1 MNDLKENLF
10 KFQKFF
16 YSKAK
21 LLNLLF
27 AIIFSIPLVIF
38 FINSN
43 LTKNINIDGSSNT
56 FQESGC
62 GIEINYEKNINTN
75 ITNYPIDIYVFP
87 EIENIRCLGVPNK
100 ANYSLDGETLIIE
113 YKMGSNYKLFRY
125 SSNLGNYL
133 LILLLLVNRKKLLL
147 YPFLIYLA
155 FNLGIY
161 KLFTPTEAISEV
173 FLPIAPF
180 YGDRFI
186 KFFVN
191 NLFLIVLSLK
201 IDNKKVYLGLFTFFC
216 FISVDFIGI
225 FVFLLFLK
233 NKFNFNFNENE
244 KKYFL
249 ALPIAFYSI
258 RIISGIFTYLDD
270 VWISLGQTIYRGYTR
285 YADMQRTLFFLKCN
299 SDPNAK
305 IPVDEYFPNI
315 QCGNMGGGPLDAYLP
330 FYGNVNTWSKILGSV
345 STLLLILFYIKA
357 LNYFKENQIL
367 VSIFFLSPPLIHL
380 THYGNDDFIILLI
393 CLYSLWNIKQNTFF
407 KLILILF
414 TALFNLHPTSI
425 LLGIL
430 VVSIKKSD
438 YKIFL
443 NTFGLLIVFTISFFY
458 DLIANEANI
467 AVMPWGDY
475 GFGIYLDVINLKAK
489 FSIEY
494 IFGFTV
500 ILIIISSILFS
511 KRFTQLYET
520 VKFEK
525 MYLSE
530 KKYAEYAIL
539 SISFWYVITFLY
551 SNVGYRLPSFYLLFL
566 LLFIS
571 FGNKI
576 KGLIIG
582 LVFLEPVIWHS
593 EVFVRN
599 IFLTVNNICHYIIF
613 LICAKFLFSYS
624 IVQVRKLFNDFRNKK
639 IIYQDI

>member
-1 MNDLKENLF
+1 MINLEKNLF
-10 KFQKFF
+10 KISEFF
-16 YSKAK
+16 YKKEK

-27 AIIFSIPLVIF
+27 AIIFSVPLVVF

-43 LTKNINIDGSSNT
+43 LTKNINIDNSIYT

-75 ITNYPIDIYVFP
+75 ITNYPMDIYVFP
-87 EIENIRCLGVPNK
+87 EIENIKCLGVPNK
-100 ANYSLDGETLIIE
+100 AIYSWDGEILNIE

-147 YPFLIYLA
+147 YPVLIYLA

-161 KLFTPTEAISEV
+161 KLLIPTEAVSEV
-173 FLPIAPF
+173 FLPVAPF
-180 YGDRFI
+180 YGDRFV

-201 IDNKKVYLGLFTFFC
+201 MDNRKVYLGLFTFFC

-225 FVFLLFLK
+225 FVFLLFFK

-258 RIISGIFTYLDD
+258 RIISGIFTYFDN

-299 SDPNAK
+299 GDPNAT
-305 IPVDEYFPNI
+305 IPADEYFPDI
-315 QCGNMGGGPLDAYLP
+315 QCDSMGGGPLDAYLP
-330 FYGNVNTWSKILGSV
+330 FYGNVNNGSKIIGSV
-345 STLLLILFYIKA
+345 STLLLIMFYIKA
-357 LNYFKENQIL
+357 LKYFKENQIL
-367 VSIFFLSPPLIHL
+367 IPLFFLSPPLIHV
-380 THYGNDDFIILLI
+380 THYGNDDFMILLI
-393 CLYSLWNIKQNTFF
+393 SLYALWNIKQNTFF

-430 VVSIKKSD
+430 AVSIKKSD
-438 YKIFL
+438 YKIFY
-443 NTFGLLIVFTISFFY
+443 NTLGILIIFSISFFY
-458 DLIANEANI
+458 DLLTNDHHIAS
-467 AVMPWGDY
+467 MPWGDY
-475 GFGIYLDVINLKAK
+475 GFGIYLDVMNLKAK

-494 IFGFTV
+494 VFGFIV

-511 KRFTQLYET
+511 KRFKQLYET
-520 VKFEK
+520 IKFEK
-525 MYLSE
+525 MYSSE
-530 KKYAEYAIL
+530 TKYGEYAII
-539 SISFWYVITFLY
+539 SISFWYVVTFLY
-551 SNVGYRLPSFYLLFL
+551 TNVGYRLPSFFLLFL
-566 LLFIS
+566 LLFITN
-571 FGNKI
+571 GNKI

-582 LVFLEPVIWHS
+582 LMFLEPVIWHS
-593 EVFVRN
+593 EVFIRN
-599 IFLTVNNICHYIIF
+599 VFMTINNICHYIIF

-624 IVQVRKLFNDFRNKK
+624 IVQVRKLFNDLKNKK

>member
-10 KFQKFF
+10 KLREFF
-16 YSKAK
+16 YNKAK

-43 LTKNINIDGSSNT
+43 LTKNINIDSSTNT

-62 GIEINYEKNINTN
+62 GIEINYEENINTN
-75 ITNYPIDIYVFP
+75 ITNYPMDIYVFP
-87 EIENIRCLGVPNK
+87 EIENIKCLGVPNK
-100 ANYSLDGETLIIE
+100 ASYLLDGEILNIE

-147 YPFLIYLA
+147 YPVLIYLA

-161 KLFTPTEAISEV
+161 KLLIPTEAISEV
-173 FLPIAPF
+173 FLPVAPF
-180 YGDRFI
+180 YGDRFV

-216 FISVDFIGI
+216 FISIDFIGI
-225 FVFLLFLK
+225 FVFLLFFK

-258 RIISGIFTYLDD
+258 RIISGIFTYFDN

-299 SDPNAK
+299 GDPNAT
-305 IPVDEYFPNI
+305 IPADEYFPDI
-315 QCGNMGGGPLDAYLP
+315 QCDSMGGGPLDAYLP
-330 FYGNVNTWSKILGSV
+330 FYGNVNNGSKIIGSV

-367 VSIFFLSPPLIHL
+367 IPLFFLSPPLIHV
-380 THYGNDDFIILLI
+380 THYGNDDFMILLI
-393 CLYSLWNIKQNTFF
+393 SLYSLWNIKQNTFF

-430 VVSIKKSD
+430 AVSIKKSD
-438 YKIFL
+438 YKIFF
-443 NTFGLLIVFTISFFY
+443 NTLGILIIFSISFFY
-458 DLIANEANI
+458 DLLTNDHHIAS
-467 AVMPWGDY
+467 MPWGDY
-475 GFGIYLDVINLKAK
+475 GFGIYLDVMNLKAK

-494 IFGFTV
+494 VFGFIV
-500 ILIIISSILFS
+500 ILIIISSILLS
-511 KRFTQLYET
+511 KRFKQLYET

-525 MYLSE
+525 MYSSE
-530 KKYAEYAIL
+530 TKYGEYAII
-539 SISFWYVITFLY
+539 SISFWYVVTFLY
-551 SNVGYRLPSFYLLFL
+551 TNVGYRLPSFFLLFL
-566 LLFIS
+566 LLFITN
-571 FGNKI
+571 GNKI

-582 LVFLEPVIWHS
+582 LMFLEPVIWHS
-593 EVFVRN
+593 EVFIRN
-599 IFLTVNNICHYIIF
+599 VFMSINNICHYIIF